1 MDRVVLTMQ
10 DLRAVRFAETESR
23 IVGARD
29 WGVGTGEFVFK
40 GGQLYEMKSSGGGR
54 W

>member
-1 MDRVVLTMQ
+1 MLRTQLGRRTACMAGGGMQ

-29 WGVGTGEFVFK
+29 WGRRRVE
-40 GGQLYEMKSSGGGR
+40 S
-54 W
+54 

>member
-1 MDRVVLTMQ
+1 MGTQ
-10 DLRAVRFAETESR
+10 YPG
-23 IVGARD
+23 GARD

-40 GGQLYEMKSSGGGR
+40 GGQLYEMKRSGGGR